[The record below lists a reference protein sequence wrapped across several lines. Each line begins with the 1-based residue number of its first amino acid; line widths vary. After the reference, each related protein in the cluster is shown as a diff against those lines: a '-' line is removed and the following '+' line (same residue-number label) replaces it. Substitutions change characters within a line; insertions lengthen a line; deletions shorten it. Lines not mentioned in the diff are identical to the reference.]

1 MMAEDWPTVSCELS
15 ETDESGG
22 TRKTEAVGHRD
33 DTKETVQ
40 SDPSPTANPFQPRG
54 KAKSGQTSSGPAQ
67 TVSTRSRSAHTP
79 CGIQA
84 GLWAAPRLPRPLCKQ
99 QSPPG
104 DTGHQPLFSRCSSGS
119 WRGPA
124 LLGLGALLERKEQL
138 RGRTWK
144 ASELFRIA
152 VASADSARPLRDART
167 AARPWRHILRRSS
180 AIFPR
185 IFGAW
190 SAASHPPDSSA
201 TSRAIDPEGPLQ
213 PDTQIRRCHY
223 RGLELGTSHSLI
235 WWTNIGFWKHIR
247 ALIDFPSII
256 HRRIREPEIKMAH
269 QLINL
274 NLLQPPVR
282 GMKLDEQRFP
292 GGLGQTPV
300 MPCLVAKGEAADGIA
315 QQSVPWDRYECALEL
330 YDEEGLVRLQDDLFF
345 GLHPTGFYRI
355 RVILYEIGRRRVI
368 SSVMTDRFEIV
379 EFDQF
384 PRGAN
389 DAQTDSIDWDEY
401 PTINGVL

>member
-1 MMAEDWPTVSCELS
+1 MMAEDRPTVSCELS

-67 TVSTRSRSAHTP
+67 TVSTRSRSAHTS

-167 AARPWRHILRRSS
+167 AARPWRVRSGPSQLRALLRTGSHYLYVSASAPKDQHILRRSS

-213 PDTQIRRCHY
+213 PDTQIRRCRY
-223 RGLELGTSHSLI
+223 RGLELGNCISLI
-235 WWTNIGFWKHIR
+235 NNHVR
-247 ALIDFPSII
+247 RLI
-256 HRRIREPEIKMAH
+256 K
-269 QLINL
+269 
-274 NLLQPPVR
+274 
-282 GMKLDEQRFP
+282 
-292 GGLGQTPV
+292 
-300 MPCLVAKGEAADGIA
+300 
-315 QQSVPWDRYECALEL
+315 
-330 YDEEGLVRLQDDLFF
+330 
-345 GLHPTGFYRI
+345 
-355 RVILYEIGRRRVI
+355 
-368 SSVMTDRFEIV
+368 
-379 EFDQF
+379 
-384 PRGAN
+384 
-389 DAQTDSIDWDEY
+389 
-401 PTINGVL
+401 